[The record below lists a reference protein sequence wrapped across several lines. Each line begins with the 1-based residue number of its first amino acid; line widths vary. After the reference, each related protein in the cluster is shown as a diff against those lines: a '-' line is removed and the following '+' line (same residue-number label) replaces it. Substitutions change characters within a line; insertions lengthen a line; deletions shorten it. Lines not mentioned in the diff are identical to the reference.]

1 MSTSSFPANA
11 SLVVSFAKPTARR
24 GGLPT
29 PQERYLFEA
38 GRNGR
43 TGREPPVPAVEIS
56 PSHLIERRSV
66 THGGLTAEIVKAKV
80 LDKIEFRFQA
90 QVHLLIVCIQGAR
103 RDGETSV
110 EGLPRSTLRDLTGK
124 LTFVPAGHEYH
135 EWHDPRVLTRLI
147 FCYFDADRLPI
158 QNELPSRERRE
169 MQLAPRLFVEDQEL
183 LCTARKLQRLIEDPA
198 SSNQLHLEALGVVLA
213 HELMRVHDG
222 APSPASP
229 IRGGLA
235 AWQQRLVT
243 NYIDEHFAQRIPLA
257 ALASLARLS
266 PHYFCRAFKQSFGVP
281 PHHYHRNRRIEQA
294 KILLARATGSVTEIG
309 LTLGFSTTSSFTAA
323 FRKAMG
329 RTPTEYRRSLACG
342 GLNAQDHGRPRTR

>member
-1 MSTSSFPANA
+1 
-11 SLVVSFAKPTARR
+11 LVAAFAKPTAQP
-24 GGLPT
+24 GDLST
-29 PQERYLFEA
+29 PRQRYLFQA
-38 GRNGR
+38 GWNGR
-43 TGREPPVPAVEIS
+43 TGRDPPVPAVEIS
-56 PSHLIERRSV
+56 PSHLVERRSV
-66 THGGLTAEIVKAKV
+66 THGALTAEIVNAKV
-80 LDKIEFRFQA
+80 IDKIEFRFRA
-90 QVHLLIVCIQGAR
+90 QVHLLIVCAQGAR
-103 RDGETSV
+103 RDGETLV

-124 LTFVPAGHEYH
+124 ITFVPAGHEYH

-147 FCYFDADRLPI
+147 FCYFDVDRLPI
-158 QNELPSRERRE
+158 QDELSFRERK

-183 LCTARKLQRLIEDPA
+183 LCTARKLQRLIEDPG

-213 HELMRVHDG
+213 HELMRVHNG

-243 NYIDEHFAQRIPLA
+243 DYIDEHFAERIPLA
-257 ALASLARLS
+257 TLASLARLS
-266 PHYFCRAFKQSFGVP
+266 PHYFCRAFKQSFGIP
-281 PHHYHRNRRIEQA
+281 PHHYHRNRRIDQA
-294 KILLARATGSVTEIG
+294 KTLLARATGSVTEIG

-342 GLNAQDHGRPRTR
+342 GLNAQDIGRPQAR